1 MNKRDKEWNK
11 EHGILYS
18 ISYQDGHP
26 ENGAE
31 FVIYNKSG
39 GVQAR
44 AKLDERMVTELR
56 DCLVNELFQ
65 RVSE

>member
-1 MNKRDKEWNK
+1 MDKRDKEWNK
-11 EHGILYS
+11 QHDILYS
-18 ISYQDGHP
+18 ISYRDGHP
-26 ENGAE
+26 EYGAE

-44 AKLDERMVTELR
+44 VKLDERMVTELR
-56 DCLVNELFQ
+56 DRLVNELFQ